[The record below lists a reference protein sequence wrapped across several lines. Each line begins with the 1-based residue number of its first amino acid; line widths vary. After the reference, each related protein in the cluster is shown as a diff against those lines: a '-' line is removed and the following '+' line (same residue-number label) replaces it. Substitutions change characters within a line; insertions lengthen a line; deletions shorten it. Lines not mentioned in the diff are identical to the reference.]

1 MNMSA
6 VTARQSSPTRSITRI
21 SPNVSFKTTVDTHR
35 NSATSGIPEREL
47 IISLMPSLR
56 AFARS
61 LTRNASEADDLVQ
74 ETLLRALSSLH
85 QFRPGTNMKAWLFRI
100 ERNAFYTNYRKRHR
114 EGTAHSREV
123 EDIPWMEAPQEWS
136 IKARAMDNALAQL
149 PNDQKEAL
157 LLVSGTGLS
166 YEEAAQRC
174 GCALGTIKSRVSR
187 ARNRLLVLLQVYHY
201 EEFME
206 IERHSL

>member
-1 MNMSA
+1 MNMC
-6 VTARQSSPTRSITRI
+6 TATAPQYSHSKTVDRRSPHA
-21 SPNVSFKTTVDTHR
+21 SFKQPFDTTR
-35 NSATSGIPEREL
+35 NSATSGLPEREL

-100 ERNAFYTNYRKRHR
+100 ERNVFYTNYRKRHR
-114 EGTAHSREV
+114 EGTVLSKEV
-123 EDIPWMEAPQEWS
+123 EDIPWVEAPQEWL
-136 IKARAMDNALAQL
+136 IKARAMSNALAQL

-166 YEEAAQRC
+166 YEEAAEQC
-174 GCALGTIKSRVSR
+174 GCALGTIKSRVCR
-187 ARNRLLVLLQVYHY
+187 ARSRLLVLLQVYHHD
-201 EEFME
+201 EFME